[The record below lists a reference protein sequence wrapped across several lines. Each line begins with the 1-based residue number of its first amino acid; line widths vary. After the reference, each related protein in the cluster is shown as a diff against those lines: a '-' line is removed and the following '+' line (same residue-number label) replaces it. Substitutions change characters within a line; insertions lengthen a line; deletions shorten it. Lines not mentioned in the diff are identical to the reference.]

1 LIEFKDK
8 AILQIMGSV
17 FSRKKRREEKR
28 NKEVE
33 RLNTELEAEIQR
45 MRRKV
50 KQLDDVI
57 YLASIKLE
65 NARYE

>member
-1 LIEFKDK
+1 
-8 AILQIMGSV
+8 MGSV

>member
-1 LIEFKDK
+1 MIEFKDK